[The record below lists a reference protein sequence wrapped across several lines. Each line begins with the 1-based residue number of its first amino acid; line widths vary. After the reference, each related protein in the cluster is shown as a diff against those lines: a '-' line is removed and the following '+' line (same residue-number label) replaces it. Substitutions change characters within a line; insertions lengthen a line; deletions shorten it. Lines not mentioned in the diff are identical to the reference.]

1 MRSVGRTYGAQAEIL
16 AMAEGAVLTVRHI
29 DGPAYHDT
37 IRVGP
42 ELTRLD
48 LVSKAKF
55 LVNRIQAGKLTPA
68 AARGEVAG
76 LESTPDPYPWW
87 LRLVGTALFAVGFA
101 PSVQQTWSVVAATA
115 LLGTIMGVLFI
126 AAELLAGL
134 RVLLPI
140 VGTLVVA
147 VIAFELLH
155 AQNAPGGPV
164 LLMIP
169 RPFIL
174 IPGAGG
180 AADPD
185 NSDSSEDGADDSE

>member
-1 MRSVGRTYGAQAEIL
+1 
-16 AMAEGAVLTVRHI
+16 MAEGAVLTVRHI

-48 LVSKAKF
+48 LVSKATF
-55 LVNRIQAGKLTPA
+55 LVNRIQAG
-68 AARGEVAG
+68 
-76 LESTPDPYPWW
+76 
-87 LRLVGTALFAVGFA
+87 VGTALFAVGFA